1 MVSRTTYKNEHRKEH
16 YDTILFVFP
25 KGEKVRIK
33 AAAEKL
39 KMSVNEYLYALVC
52 DDLAYGESRM
62 GEKQQGLSEENSRLL
77 DKWQVAKKYRDMI
90 ESMHV
95 EEINGMNKHYS
106 IVLKRGYINDVSGGR
121 TINCDKTAELRKII
135 IHSHKR

>member
-1 MVSRTTYKNEHRKEH
+1 MASRTTYKNEHRKEH

-25 KGEKVRIK
+25 KGEKARIK

-39 KMSVNEYLYALVC
+39 KMSVNEYLYTLVC
-52 DDLAYGESRM
+52 ADLASGESRM